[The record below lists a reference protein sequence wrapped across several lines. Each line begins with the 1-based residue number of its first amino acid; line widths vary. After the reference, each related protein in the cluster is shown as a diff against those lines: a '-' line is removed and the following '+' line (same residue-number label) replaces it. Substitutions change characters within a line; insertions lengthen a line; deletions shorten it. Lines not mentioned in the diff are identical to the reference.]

1 LHDEMN
7 NKSIKA
13 FLGIAIAGVAVLTI
27 ASGPLVDRLGYA
39 GMEKVRQFAN
49 TVGMF
54 AAVPK
59 NENNTLAQDLQQKQ
73 QELTEREMLI
83 KQKEQTLGYKEES
96 NNKTAVVY
104 ITVIGG
110 LLLLLILM
118 NFYLD
123 WKRNRRQTD

>member
-13 FLGIAIAGVAVLTI
+13 FLGIAIVGVAVLTI
-27 ASGPLVDRLGYA
+27 ASGPLGDRLGHA

-59 NENNTLAQDLQQKQ
+59 NEKNSLAQGLQQKQ
-73 QELTEREMLI
+73 QELTEREMLVE
-83 KQKEQTLGYKEES
+83 QKEQALAYKNES
-96 NNKTAVVY
+96 NGKTAVVY
-104 ITVIGG
+104 ITAIGG

-123 WKRNRRQTD
+123 WRRNRR